1 MGLPAALYP
10 IDTIKTRLQLARS
23 GGGIRALIQA
33 GGGKALYAGI
43 WGNLLG
49 VAPSTGV
56 FMAIYEPLKQVCA
69 EAAQRRKVHSNLY
82 QFPFQGLLS
91 ADPYHVFFRLH
102 VKSRSGNIVNRGRI
116 HNKSFSG
123 TVVVEVAARAGD

>member
-1 MGLPAALYP
+1 MPHVGEAQMSQLTNRVARAAALYP
-10 IDTIKTRLQLARS
+10 IDTIKTRLQLVRT

-56 FMAIYEPLKQVCA
+56 FMAIYEPLKQVRSCA
-69 EAAQRRKVHSNLY
+69 TAAL
-82 QFPFQGLLS
+82 PAPL
-91 ADPYHVFFRLH
+91 
-102 VKSRSGNIVNRGRI
+102 
-116 HNKSFSG
+116 
-123 TVVVEVAARAGD
+123 